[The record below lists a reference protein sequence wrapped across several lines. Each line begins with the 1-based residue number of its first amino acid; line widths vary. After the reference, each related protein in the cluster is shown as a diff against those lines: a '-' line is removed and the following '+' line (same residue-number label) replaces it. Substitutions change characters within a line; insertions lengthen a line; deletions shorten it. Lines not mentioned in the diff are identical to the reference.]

1 MIRMTDNPS
10 SSPAESPEVAARAI
24 VQALRS
30 QGYQAYWAGGCV
42 RDRIMGRPAKDID
55 IATSALPDQV
65 VALFPHTIEIGK
77 AFGVIGVV
85 RGGQVYEVATF
96 RTEDSYSDGRRPDH
110 VRFCDAREDARRRDF
125 TINAL
130 FYDPETDAVIDEVG
144 GVEDIRRQVV
154 RTVGE
159 ARDRFAEDHLRM
171 LRAVRFSATLDFQ
184 LDPAVT
190 EAIQEGAGMIQ
201 RISPERVRDEI
212 SRILTEAARPGDAV
226 RLLQAT
232 GLLEHV
238 LPEIAALD
246 GVEQPPEFHPEGD
259 VLTHTCLMLNRM
271 GTGAPLE
278 LALMVLLHDIG
289 KPPTAAWGTGT
300 DGRPRIRFDGH
311 DRIGAEMAER
321 RLKAL
326 RYPNRVIEAVVHGV
340 RWHMRF
346 MHVRE
351 MRRAKLRAMVGA
363 PGFGWE
369 LELHRLDCL
378 ASHGGLENV
387 DFLNNLSDELA
398 NEPVLPEKWVRGE
411 DVLALGVAPGPE
423 IGEWLRRCY
432 ERQLEGEAADR
443 ESLLSWLAEAVASNT
458 PD

>member
-1 MIRMTDNPS
+1 
-10 SSPAESPEVAARAI
+10 
-24 VQALRS
+24 
-30 QGYQAYWAGGCV
+30 
-42 RDRIMGRPAKDID
+42 MGRPAKDID

-65 VALFPHTIEIGK
+65 LALFPHTIEIGK

-110 VRFCDAREDARRRDF
+110 VRFCEAREDARRRDF

-130 FYDPETDAVIDEVG
+130 FYDPESDRVIDEVG
-144 GVEDIRRQVV
+144 GLADLERRVV
-154 RTVGE
+154 RTVGP
-159 ARDRFAEDHLRM
+159 AADRFAEDHLRM
-171 LRAVRFSATLDFQ
+171 LRAVRFATTLDFE

-190 EAIQEGAGMIQ
+190 AAIQAAADRI
-201 RISPERVRDEI
+201 RLISPERIRDEI
-212 SRILTEAARPGDAV
+212 SRMLTEALRPGDAI
-226 RLLQAT
+226 RLLQQT
-232 GLLEHV
+232 GLLAQV

-259 VLTHTCLMLNRM
+259 VLTHTCLMLNLM

-289 KPPTAAWGTGT
+289 KPPTAAWGTGA

-311 DRIGAEMAER
+311 DRVGADMAAA
-321 RLKAL
+321 RLAAL
-326 RYPNRVIEAVVHGV
+326 RFPNRIVDAVVHGV

-387 DFLNNLSDELA
+387 HFLAAFQHELA
-398 NEPVLPEKWVRGE
+398 HEPLLPEKWVRGE
-411 DVLALGVAPGPE
+411 DVMVLGVPPGPA

-443 ESLLSWLAEAVASNT
+443 ESLLRWLAEAIASDT